1 MIYFIIVFDIYW
13 VLKVFNFAFYLIVS
27 WLRYMRVKKIDWKD
41 ALQHDIAEVDRF
53 KHVVFLTVLNETW
66 DVIEGALASVVAS
79 IYDPKVFTLVIA
91 GEEREADHCKDIFEK
106 IKSRFSG
113 SFHHLMFTLHPR
125 SLPDEI
131 PGKGSNLH

>member
-91 GEEREADHCKDIFEK
+91 GEEREADHCKDIF
-106 IKSRFSG
+106 
-113 SFHHLMFTLHPR
+113 
-125 SLPDEI
+125 
-131 PGKGSNLH
+131 